1 VSGSPVGEVLEAPGD
16 HATELR
22 TGPRHLDHDVLG
34 TGAVTETDDAPPAVR
49 QAEDLE
55 GGRDR
60 VVVVRPVGPP
70 RVRTASEA
78 LSGLVARSSV
88 SLAHRAVTPWRSSQ

>member
-1 VSGSPVGEVLEAPGD
+1 VTT
-16 HATELR
+16 TELR

-70 RVRTASEA
+70 ADRDHRARPDQQGHSRAAGSVRVRRSTVIV
-78 LSGLVARSSV
+78 GSSV
-88 SLAHRAVTPWRSSQ
+88 SLAYRAVTP